1 MVESLENQHVA
12 KILHGYLWL
21 GTDDRGHHGDS
32 RGGRHV
38 ALRQDNP
45 AIPSTGAAAEAT
57 RLTGEA
63 REHMINVFVDLH
75 AFGAKA
81 PTDGEIGGVIADL
94 QEGICDG
101 T

>member
-1 MVESLENQHVA
+1 
-12 KILHGYLWL
+12 
-21 GTDDRGHHGDS
+21 
-32 RGGRHV
+32 
-38 ALRQDNP
+38 
-45 AIPSTGAAAEAT
+45 
-57 RLTGEA
+57 
-63 REHMINVFVDLH
+63 MINVFVDLH